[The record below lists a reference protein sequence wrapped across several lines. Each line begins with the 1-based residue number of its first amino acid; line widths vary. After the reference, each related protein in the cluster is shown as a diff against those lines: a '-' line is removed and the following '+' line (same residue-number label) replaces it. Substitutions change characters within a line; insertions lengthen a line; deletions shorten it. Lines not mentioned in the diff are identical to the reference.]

1 MSTISLHN
9 IRLKAFHG
17 CLPEE
22 TIIGGNYQVDV
33 RIKTDFADAAHKDD
47 LNRTVDYCQVY
58 DIVRREMAIPS
69 KLLENVAQRIVNSLL
84 HELRRINAVK
94 VRVSKIA
101 PPVNG
106 DIEMVSVTLSGNR
119 KIKDHLNHK
128 N

>member
-22 TIIGGNYQVDV
+22 TIIGGDYQVDV

-119 KIKDHLNHK
+119 KIKDHSNHK

>member
-22 TIIGGNYQVDV
+22 TVIGGNYQVDV
-33 RIKTDFADAAHKDD
+33 RIKTDLTDAAHKDD

-58 DIVRREMAIPS
+58 DIVKREMAIPS
-69 KLLENVAQRIVNSLL
+69 KLLENVAQRIVNALM

-106 DIEMVSVTLSGNR
+106 DVEMVSVTISGNR
-119 KIKDHLNHK
+119 KVKDHSTHK